1 VAPVDLI
8 ESIRYVGKMNGVVF
22 TVRSRAKGKVST
34 PMVLWALAMTV
45 ILFIDVVSPSSTD
58 TVVGFGISAILGAYL
73 GWQRRMGAVIAAP
86 FVNWLFAWFPME
98 IACMIH
104 FGVLKGFLLGL
115 LVITFGWIGIGFVE
129 FAWISMVAALARSI
143 HGPSSREDD
152 DAVIIIDRDR
162 H

>member
-1 VAPVDLI
+1 
-8 ESIRYVGKMNGVVF
+8 MNGVVF
-22 TVRSRAKGKVST
+22 TVRNRAKGKVST
-34 PMVLWALAMTV
+34 PMVLWALVMTV
-45 ILFIDVVSPSSTD
+45 VLFIDVVAPSATD
-58 TVVGFGISAILGAYL
+58 TIVGFGVSALFGAYL
-73 GWQRRMGAVIAAP
+73 GWQRRAGAAFAAP

-129 FAWISMVAALARSI
+129 FVWISMVAALFRSI
-143 HGPSSREDD
+143 HGSSGRGDD
-152 DAVIIIDRDR
+152 DAVIIIDPDR